1 MATRTVAR
9 RDRSTPATRQKGV
22 AGKFAQFLTLTD
34 QAKAITGRAGE
45 IKKEL
50 MAFTELHGEP
60 DEKGHL
66 LHHLTTAIEV
76 GGQRFRGFM
85 RQRRVGQVFNEDAA
99 RALCEAKGFKP
110 DDYISVTEYVDQ
122 DKVARLY
129 AEDKITEAEFD
140 ALLDET
146 ITWAFIPM
154 KDA

>member
-9 RDRSTPATRQKGV
+9 RSPAARPAGV
-22 AGKFAQFLTLTD
+22 AGKFAQFLALTND
-34 QAKAITGRAGE
+34 AKAITTRASE

-50 MAFTELHGEP
+50 MSFTEQHGEA

-66 LHHLTTAIEV
+66 LHNLADAIEV
-76 GGQRFRGFM
+76 GGQKFKGFM
-85 RQRRVGQVFNEDAA
+85 RQRRVSQTFNEDAA
-99 RALCEAKGFKP
+99 KSLCETKGFDR

-140 ALLDET
+140 ALVEENV
-146 ITWAFIPM
+146 TWAFVPV
-154 KDA
+154 KDS